1 MTKLFGAC
9 LLVLCAWAAG
19 FAAAETE
26 GEKLHAVNA
35 LYGFL
40 GRLERGIS
48 GTRTPLKEIFARD
61 NDEYLEKTGFLPA
74 LRSAGENVRPGWEK
88 ALSKLPLEPGDLAEA
103 AAFGRDLGALPLAE
117 QCAAARSLRNLLAE
131 SRDSLAK
138 RLPLKQ
144 KSIRAAYLL
153 AGLLAA
159 IILI

>member
-19 FAAAETE
+19 FAAAKTE
-26 GEKLHAVNA
+26 GEKLRAVDA

-74 LRSAGENVRPGWEK
+74 LRSAGENVPSVWEN
-88 ALSKLPLEPGDLAEA
+88 ALSKLPLEPGDLAGA
-103 AAFGRDLGALPLAE
+103 AAFGRDLGALPLAD
-117 QCAAARSLRNLLAE
+117 QCAAARSLREQLAE

-159 IILI
+159 IILV